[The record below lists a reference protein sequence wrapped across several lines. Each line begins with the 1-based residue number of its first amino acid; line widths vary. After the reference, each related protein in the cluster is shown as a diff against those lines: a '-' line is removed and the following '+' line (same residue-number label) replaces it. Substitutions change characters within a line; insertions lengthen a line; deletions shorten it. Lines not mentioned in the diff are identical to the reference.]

1 MTRNNCCAAAAKI
14 DGPRRQRANMP
25 AWVFL
30 HAGMAMIVV
39 VMGVS
44 GCGKSTVGQ
53 KIAERLG
60 CAFRDGDEFHS
71 DANRAKMHAGIP
83 LDDDDRKPW
92 LEAIRAYMDEVTSS
106 GRSLVVA
113 CSALKKRYRDVL
125 RGPDGNAEFVYLK
138 GDFELLQSRLAARKD
153 HFFNPKLLL
162 SQFEALEEPADAVI
176 VDIALAPDAIV
187 DQAVEQL
194 RARAAHRPAA

>member
-1 MTRNNCCAAAAKI
+1 
-14 DGPRRQRANMP
+14 
-25 AWVFL
+25 
-30 HAGMAMIVV
+30 MIVV

-83 LDDDDRKPW
+83 LNDDDRKPW
-92 LEAIRAYMDEVTSS
+92 LESIRAYMDEMTSD

-113 CSALKKRYRDVL
+113 CSALKQRYRDVL
-125 RGPDGNAEFVYLK
+125 RGKTGNVVKTEFVYLK
-138 GDFELLQSRLAARKD
+138 GDFGLLQSRLSARKD
-153 HFFNPKLLL
+153 HFFNPSLLR
-162 SQFEALEEPADAVI
+162 SQFEALEEPTDAIV
-176 VDIALAPDAIV
+176 VDIALPPETIV
-187 DQAVEQL
+187 DRAVEQL
-194 RARAAHRPAA
+194 QARATHRPAA

>member
-1 MTRNNCCAAAAKI
+1 
-14 DGPRRQRANMP
+14 
-25 AWVFL
+25 
-30 HAGMAMIVV
+30 MIVV

-83 LDDDDRKPW
+83 LNDDDRKPW
-92 LEAIRAYMDEVTSS
+92 LEAIRAYMDETTSG

-113 CSALKKRYRDVL
+113 CSALKQRYRDVL
-125 RGPDGNAEFVYLK
+125 RGPAGNAEFVYLK
-138 GDFELLQSRLAARKD
+138 GASSCCKAGSPPARTTSSTRACCAAGSMRWKSRPTPSSSTSRC
-153 HFFNPKLLL
+153 
-162 SQFEALEEPADAVI
+162 
-176 VDIALAPDAIV
+176 
-187 DQAVEQL
+187 
-194 RARAAHRPAA
+194 RRT

>member
-1 MTRNNCCAAAAKI
+1 
-14 DGPRRQRANMP
+14 
-25 AWVFL
+25 
-30 HAGMAMIVV
+30 MIVV

-83 LDDDDRKPW
+83 LGDDDRKPW
-92 LEAIRAYMDEVTSS
+92 LESIRAYMDEMTSG

-113 CSALKKRYRDVL
+113 CSALKQRYRDVL
-125 RGPDGNAEFVYLK
+125 RGTAANTEFVYLK
-138 GDFELLQSRLAARKD
+138 GDFELLQSRLSARKD
-153 HFFNPKLLL
+153 HFFNPNLLR
-162 SQFEALEEPADAVI
+162 SQFDALEEPTDAI
-176 VDIALAPDAIV
+176 VVSIALAPEAIV
-187 DQAVEQL
+187 DQAVAQL
-194 RARAAHRPAA
+194 QARAAHRPAA

>member
-1 MTRNNCCAAAAKI
+1 
-14 DGPRRQRANMP
+14 
-25 AWVFL
+25 
-30 HAGMAMIVV
+30 MIVV

-71 DANRAKMHAGIP
+71 DANRAKMHAGTP
-83 LDDDDRKPW
+83 LNDDDRKPW
-92 LEAIRAYMDEVTSS
+92 LESIRAYMDAMTSD

-113 CSALKKRYRDVL
+113 CSALKQRYRDVL
-125 RGPDGNAEFVYLK
+125 RGPTSNTEFVYLK
-138 GDFELLQSRLAARKD
+138 GDFELLQSRLSARKD
-153 HFFNPKLLL
+153 HFFNPSLLR
-162 SQFEALEEPADAVI
+162 SQFDALEEPTDAI
-176 VDIALAPDAIV
+176 VVNIALPPDAIV
-187 DQAVEQL
+187 DEAVTQL

>member
-1 MTRNNCCAAAAKI
+1 
-14 DGPRRQRANMP
+14 
-25 AWVFL
+25 
-30 HAGMAMIVV
+30 MIVV

-83 LDDDDRKPW
+83 LNDDDRKPW
-92 LEAIRAYMDEVTSS
+92 LEAIRAYMDETTSG

-113 CSALKKRYRDVL
+113 CSALKQRYRDVL
-125 RGPDGNAEFVYLK
+125 RGPAGNAEFVYLE
-138 GDFELLQSRLAARKD
+138 GGFELLQSRLAARKD
-153 HFFNPKLLL
+153 HFFNPSLLR
-162 SQFEALEEPADAVI
+162 SRFDALEEPTDAIV
-176 VDIALAPDAIV
+176 VDIALPPDVIV
-187 DQAVEQL
+187 EQAVVQL
-194 RARAAHRPAA
+194 QARAAHRPAA

>member
-1 MTRNNCCAAAAKI
+1 
-14 DGPRRQRANMP
+14 
-25 AWVFL
+25 
-30 HAGMAMIVV
+30 MIVV

-83 LDDDDRKPW
+83 LNDDDRKPW
-92 LEAIRAYMDEVTSS
+92 LESIRAYMDETTSG

-113 CSALKKRYRDVL
+113 CSALKQRYRDVL
-125 RGPDGNAEFVYLK
+125 RGTGSNTEFVYLK
-138 GDFELLQSRLAARKD
+138 GDFDLLQGRLSARKD
-153 HFFNPKLLL
+153 HFFNPNLLR
-162 SQFEALEEPADAVI
+162 SQFDALEEPTDAIV
-176 VDIALAPDAIV
+176 VDIALPPEAIV
-187 DQAVEQL
+187 DQAVTQL
-194 RARAAHRPAA
+194 QARAAHRPAA

>member
-1 MTRNNCCAAAAKI
+1 
-14 DGPRRQRANMP
+14 
-25 AWVFL
+25 
-30 HAGMAMIVV
+30 MAMIVV

-83 LDDDDRKPW
+83 LNDDDRKPW
-92 LEAIRAYMDEVTSS
+92 LEAIRAYMDEVTGS
-106 GRSLVVA
+106 GNSLVVA

-125 RGPDGNAEFVYLK
+125 RGPAGNAEFVYLK

-162 SQFEALEEPADAVI
+162 SQFEALEEPADAIV
-176 VDIALAPDAIV
+176 VDIALPPEAIV

>member
-1 MTRNNCCAAAAKI
+1 
-14 DGPRRQRANMP
+14 
-25 AWVFL
+25 
-30 HAGMAMIVV
+30 MIVV

-83 LDDDDRKPW
+83 LNDDDRKPW
-92 LEAIRAYMDEVTSS
+92 LEAIRAYMDETTSG

-113 CSALKKRYRDVL
+113 CSALKQRYRDVL
-125 RGPDGNAEFVYLK
+125 RGPAGNAEFVYLK
-138 GDFELLQSRLAARKD
+138 GSFELLQSRLAARKD
-153 HFFNPKLLL
+153 HFFNPELLR
-162 SQFEALEEPADAVI
+162 SQFDALEEPTDAIV
-176 VDIALAPDAIV
+176 VDIALPPDVIV
-187 DQAVEQL
+187 EQAVVQL
-194 RARAAHRPAA
+194 QARAAHRPAA

>member
-1 MTRNNCCAAAAKI
+1 
-14 DGPRRQRANMP
+14 
-25 AWVFL
+25 
-30 HAGMAMIVV
+30 MIVV

-83 LDDDDRKPW
+83 LNDDDRKPW
-92 LEAIRAYMDEVTSS
+92 LESIRAYMDEMTSG

-113 CSALKKRYRDVL
+113 CSALKQRYRDVL
-125 RGPDGNAEFVYLK
+125 RGNGGTTEFVYLK
-138 GDFELLQSRLAARKD
+138 GDFELLQSRLSARKD
-153 HFFNPKLLL
+153 HFFNPNLLR
-162 SQFEALEEPADAVI
+162 SQFDALEEPT
-176 VDIALAPDAIV
+176 DAIV
-187 DQAVEQL
+187 VNIALPPEAIVDEAVAQL
-194 RARAAHRPAA
+194 HARAAHRPAA

>member
-1 MTRNNCCAAAAKI
+1 
-14 DGPRRQRANMP
+14 
-25 AWVFL
+25 
-30 HAGMAMIVV
+30 MIVV

-83 LDDDDRKPW
+83 LNDDDRKPW
-92 LEAIRAYMDEVTSS
+92 LEAIRAYMDETTSG

-113 CSALKKRYRDVL
+113 CSALKQLYRDVL
-125 RGPDGNAEFVYLK
+125 RGPAGNAEFVYLK
-138 GDFELLQSRLAARKD
+138 GSFELLQSRLAARKD
-153 HFFNPKLLL
+153 HFFNPSLLR
-162 SQFEALEEPADAVI
+162 SQFDALEEPTDAIV
-176 VDIALAPDAIV
+176 VDIALPPDVIV
-187 DQAVEQL
+187 EQAVVQL
-194 RARAAHRPAA
+194 QARAAHRPAA